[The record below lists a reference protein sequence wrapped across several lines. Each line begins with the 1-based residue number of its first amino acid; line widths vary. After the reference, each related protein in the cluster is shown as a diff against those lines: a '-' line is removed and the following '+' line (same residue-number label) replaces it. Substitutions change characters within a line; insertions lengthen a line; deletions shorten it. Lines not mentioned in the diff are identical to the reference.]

1 MLIFGVS
8 QPLGALSLV
17 LAPQG
22 KNFTLPR
29 TVCPYDLVPPS
40 QKGGAYIYFY
50 QNAVSPFLK

>member
-1 MLIFGVS
+1 MLIFGVF

-29 TVCPYDLVPPS
+29 TVCPCDLVPPS
-40 QKGGAYIYFY
+40 YVQYY